1 MQHNVTFT
9 KLDNN
14 VLQKRQLFVH
24 QIDSLD
30 GKDDYSNDDAL
41 AEGMILTADEVEAGS
56 DQ

>member
-14 VLQKRQLFVH
+14 VLPKRQLFVH

-30 GKDDYSNDDAL
+30 GEDDYSNDDAL

>member
-30 GKDDYSNDDAL
+30 GEDDYSNDDAL